1 MTSRLFASATILA
14 VAATSVYGA
23 DTMEVAQTR
32 DNSSVDLYR
41 PSELSVDAF
50 GTASVGQYTIDHL
63 SGHRIHHNTR
73 LGLGAGANYFVTR
86 YIGLGVDAY
95 SENSKGSLVDSSE
108 ANVIGRLPL
117 GQSGFAPYI
126 FGGGGYQFDL
136 AKSSFGQA
144 GVGIEYRFCKHVGLF
159 TDARWVIPEHTHN
172 LGVGRFGIRYS
183 F

>member
-1 MTSRLFASATILA
+1 MKSKMFLSATILA
-14 VAATSVYGA
+14 MVSTSVYGT
-23 DTMEVAQTR
+23 DTMDTAQAR
-32 DNSSVDLYR
+32 DNSCGDLYR

-63 SGHRIHHNTR
+63 SGSRVHHNTR
-73 LGLGAGANYFVTR
+73 LGLGVGANYFITR

-95 SENSKGSLVDSSE
+95 SENSTGSFFDSLQ

-117 GQSGFAPYI
+117 GHCGFAPYV

-136 AKSSFGQA
+136 AKVSFGQCGG
-144 GVGIEYRFCKHVGLF
+144 GVEYRFCKNVGVF
-159 TDARWVIPEHTHN
+159 TDARWVIPEHTQN
-172 LGVGRFGIRYS
+172 FGVGRRGIRYA